1 MEGYLTFEQRLV
13 ERGIISADEMD
24 RIVKLQH
31 EQRAHFA
38 RLVVELGFVSE
49 EDLLPVL
56 SEHFSIPVVALKDFP
71 VTPLPLEPLSDGA
84 DFFKSSRMVPL
95 KIEGSDLLVAMTD
108 PTDFARLHA
117 LEVATGL
124 TVKPV
129 LAREKEITARIEAVF
144 GNGYSTDALSAGS
157 GARDIDG
164 ATDQEEVEHLRDMAS
179 EAPVIRLVNALLS
192 RALESRASDIHI
204 EPFENQL
211 KVRYRI
217 DGILHG
223 IDAPPRQLKAAVISR
238 IKILAQLNIAERRL
252 PQDGRIKVKI
262 AGKDVDLRISTIPT
276 LYGESVVIR
285 LLERAQIFT
294 DLESLGF
301 PPDIYRHF
309 SEMITKPHGMILVTG
324 PTGSGKSTTLYCALQ
339 KINDPAKKIIT
350 IEDPVEYQLN
360 GVNQIHVKPQIG
372 LTFANGLR
380 SIVRQD
386 PDIIMIGEIR
396 DAETAGIA
404 IQAALTGHLV
414 FSTLHTNDAA
424 GAVSRLL
431 EMGVEDYLL
440 ASALLGVLAQRL
452 VRRLCTDCRAQ
463 VPFQS
468 SRIEEFSGNP
478 PTTVWEPIGCDACA
492 GTGYLGRVGILELLP
507 ATPEICKLIVQRAD
521 ANLIRGLATSQGMR
535 LLREDGWQKVRDGVT
550 TLAEVLR
557 VTREEA

>member
-13 ERGIISADEMD
+13 GRGMISADEMD
-24 RIVKLQH
+24 RIVKLQR
-31 EQRAHFA
+31 EQRAHFT

-95 KIEGSDLLVAMTD
+95 KIEGRDLLVAMTD

-217 DGILHG
+217 DGILHE

-285 LLERAQIFT
+285 LLERSQIFT

-301 PPDIYRHF
+301 PPDIYKTF

-360 GVNQIHVKPQIG
+360 GVNQIHVKPLIG

-452 VRRLCTDCRAQ
+452 VRRLCTNCRAQ

-468 SRIEEFSGNP
+468 SQIEEFSSNP

-535 LLREDGWQKVRDGVT
+535 LLREDGWQKVRNGVT

-557 VTREEA
+557 VTREDS

>member
-1 MEGYLTFEQRLV
+1 
-13 ERGIISADEMD
+13 
-24 RIVKLQH
+24 
-31 EQRAHFA
+31 
-38 RLVVELGFVSE
+38 
-49 EDLLPVL
+49 
-56 SEHFSIPVVALKDFP
+56 
-71 VTPLPLEPLSDGA
+71 
-84 DFFKSSRMVPL
+84 
-95 KIEGSDLLVAMTD
+95 
-108 PTDFARLHA
+108 
-117 LEVATGL
+117 
-124 TVKPV
+124 
-129 LAREKEITARIEAVF
+129 
-144 GNGYSTDALSAGS
+144 
-157 GARDIDG
+157 
-164 ATDQEEVEHLRDMAS
+164 VEHLRDMAS

-217 DGILHG
+217 DGILHE
-223 IDAPPRQLKAAVISR
+223 IDPPPRQLKAAVISR
-238 IKILAQLNIAERRL
+238 LKILAQLNIAERRL

-262 AGKDVDLRISTIPT
+262 GGKDVDLRISTIPT

-285 LLERAQIFT
+285 LLERSQIFT
-294 DLESLGF
+294 ELESLGF
-301 PPDIYRHF
+301 SPDIYKSF
-309 SEMITKPHGMILVTG
+309 NEMIYKPHGMILVTG

-339 KINDPAKKIIT
+339 KINDPTKKIIT

-424 GAVSRLL
+424 GAVARLM

-452 VRRLCTDCRAQ
+452 VRRLCIECRAQ

-468 SRIEEFSGNP
+468 SRVEEFSGYP
-478 PTTVWEPIGCDACA
+478 PATVWEPIGCDACS
-492 GTGYLGRVGILELLP
+492 GTGYLGRVGAYELLP
-507 ATPEICKLIVQRAD
+507 ATPEICKLIVQRSD
-521 ANLIRGLATSQGMR
+521 ANRIRGMAISQGMR

-557 VTREEA
+557 VTREET